1 MLLNLTESSLNK
13 FAAVKTPKKKLL
25 TRRARGNCA
34 ATAPH
39 RSRGFSLLEVL
50 ISMVILSFGLLGM
63 VGLQATALQAN
74 RQARIQA
81 TAGSLAHE
89 LAEMMRG
96 NKEVGLIPAATNPYI
111 GDYAPSVAL
120 PSTPSYCLNVAPLTT
135 ACSSATEIANA
146 QLTEWL
152 TRVRA
157 ELPNAYVR
165 ICVDSAPFDASGMPR
180 FTCTG
185 TGAGATTVIKIG
197 WSRPSTNRSATGAN
211 AIEEGTVPSL
221 VLPVTPGGPT

>member
-1 MLLNLTESSLNK
+1 MTKPAKIL
-13 FAAVKTPKKKLL
+13 FMQH
-25 TRRARGNCA
+25 ARG
-34 ATAPH
+34 TRTVRTQH

-63 VGLQATALQAN
+63 VGLQAAALQVN
-74 RQARIQA
+74 HQARIQA

-96 NKEVGLIPAATNPYI
+96 NKDVGLLTTGNPYI
-111 GDYAPSVAL
+111 GQYFPSDPL
-120 PSTPSYCLNVAPLTT
+120 PSGSSYCLNVDPAATP
-135 ACSSATEIANA
+135 CSSATEIANA

-157 ELPNAYVR
+157 ELPNAYVKV
-165 ICVDSAPFDASGMPR
+165 CVDSAPFDANGTPR
-180 FTCTG
+180 FNCTS

-197 WSRPSTNRSATGAN
+197 WSRLSTDRSATGTN
-211 AIEEGTVPSL
+211 AIEQGTTPSL
-221 VLPVTPGGPT
+221 ILPVTPGNST

>member
-1 MLLNLTESSLNK
+1 LKNPEKNLLVL
-13 FAAVKTPKKKLL
+13 
-25 TRRARGNCA
+25 RARSA
-34 ATAPH
+34 RTVQAR

-50 ISMVILSFGLLGM
+50 ISMIILSFGLLGM
-63 VGLQATALQAN
+63 VGLQAAALQAN

-96 NKEVGLIPAATNPYI
+96 NKDVGLLATAGNPYL
-111 GDYAPSVAL
+111 GQYAPTDAL
-120 PSTPSYCLNVAPLTT
+120 PGSPSYCLNVDPAATPC
-135 ACSSATEIANA
+135 ASAVAIANA

-157 ELPNAYVR
+157 ELPNARVE
-165 ICVDSAPFDASGMPR
+165 ICVDSAPFDANGLPR
-180 FTCTG
+180 FGCVG

-197 WSRPSTNRSATGAN
+197 WSRPSTNSAATGAS
-211 AIEEGTVPSL
+211 AIEKSVIPSL
-221 VLPVTPGGPT
+221 VLPVTPGNPT

>member
-1 MLLNLTESSLNK
+1 
-13 FAAVKTPKKKLL
+13 
-25 TRRARGNCA
+25 
-34 ATAPH
+34 
-39 RSRGFSLLEVL
+39 
-50 ISMVILSFGLLGM
+50 MVILSFGLLGM

-89 LAEMMRG
+89 LAEMMRR
-96 NKEVGLIPAATNPYI
+96 NKDVGALPATDNPYL
-111 GDYAPSVAL
+111 GHYDPSDAR
-120 PSTPSYCLNVAPLTT
+120 PTKPSYCLNVAPLTT

-197 WSRPSTNRSATGAN
+197 WSRLSTNRSATGAN